1 MKHIPFLDLKQIYFE
16 LKTEIDE
23 AIQRVMNSGWFIQ
36 GEELKAF
43 ESEFAEYCEVKYCI
57 GVGNGLDAL
66 HLILRA
72 MNIGEGDEVI
82 VPANTF
88 IATWLAVSYT
98 GAIPVPVEP
107 DEATYNIDPGRIEET
122 ISERTKAII
131 PVHLYG
137 QPADMTPILEL
148 ANRYQLGVI
157 EDAAQAHGAK
167 YKGKRVGGLGDAA
180 GFSFYPG
187 KNLGAFGDGGA
198 VTTDDP
204 MIAEK
209 VRMLRNYGSKV
220 KYVHPMKGYNSRL
233 DELQAAILR
242 VKLRHLDEWNARRL
256 DLVSEYRQGL
266 EGLEISLPRIAD
278 GVESVYHLFVVRTKQ
293 RDTLQSRLKESGI
306 ETLIHYPIPPHKQDA
321 YRFIQNLHLPIAE
334 CLASEVVSLPLGPH
348 LSTTSVEQVVQHIKR
363 ILSTTL

>member
-1 MKHIPFLDLKQIYFE
+1 
-16 LKTEIDE
+16 
-23 AIQRVMNSGWFIQ
+23 
-36 GEELKAF
+36 
-43 ESEFAEYCEVKYCI
+43 
-57 GVGNGLDAL
+57 
-66 HLILRA
+66 
-72 MNIGEGDEVI
+72 
-82 VPANTF
+82 
-88 IATWLAVSYT
+88 
-98 GAIPVPVEP
+98 
-107 DEATYNIDPGRIEET
+107 
-122 ISERTKAII
+122 
-131 PVHLYG
+131 
-137 QPADMTPILEL
+137 
-148 ANRYQLGVI
+148 
-157 EDAAQAHGAK
+157 
-167 YKGKRVGGLGDAA
+167 
-180 GFSFYPG
+180 
-187 KNLGAFGDGGA
+187 
-198 VTTDDP
+198 